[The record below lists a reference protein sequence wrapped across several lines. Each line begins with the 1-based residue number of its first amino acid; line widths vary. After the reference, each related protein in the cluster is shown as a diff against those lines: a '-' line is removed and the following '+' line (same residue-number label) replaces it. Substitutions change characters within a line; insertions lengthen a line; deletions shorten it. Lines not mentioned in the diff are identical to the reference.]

1 MTSDPLEEALARTE
15 RIAVIGSPSSTSG
28 MQVDIL
34 GTASEKQLV
43 GAFVFFRYTQ
53 EGSPHCG
60 LGQISE
66 VGLRNVWAEDATMK
80 GLIRLKGQVDPVTGR
95 QDVHTAKL
103 GVGAVFSV
111 QKDGFEQAMLGTVPS
126 TGTPL
131 HLVDDAFLNK
141 LLEPQLD
148 ELVYL
153 GRTYG
158 SPTLLPMWFRHFG
171 AGEGGLKESYHL
183 GVFGKTGS
191 GKSFLSKMILVAYAR
206 HPMMSIIVLDP
217 QGEYSRDLREGGRLK
232 VELDRLGRPF
242 KRYGVGELV
251 LPGTKELL
259 RKVLISSRFLD
270 SIYIFHEDNKTRAVD
285 KIFSELWLLHRQD
298 ASVPREEKAGWKAV
312 AAAHRKPVFEH
323 IWRKLADD
331 NFLKG
336 IYSGEDGRIRVREG
350 VLNIDP
356 DEAYEQWSKITRLFS
371 SENRGPYALLGGIAD
386 MVTGDGGGH
395 VVVVDLSKESVPD
408 NLYWDD
414 EIQLDVLNALFVELT
429 KKAESRYREGKMCNT
444 LVLLDEAHR
453 LAPRETPLE
462 EPGKQSSRV
471 DVKRTLIDSVKTTR
485 KYGVGWM
492 FVSQTLSGIDQEILN
507 QLRLYFVGF
516 GLGWGGEYRSLRELI
531 GGNDEAIRLY
541 QSLRDPQ
548 SSISNPAYPFM
559 AIGPV
564 SPLSFSGAPLFMNA
578 LKFPDEFSNL
588 NPRLY
593 KRRN

>member
-1 MTSDPLEEALARTE
+1 MASDPLGEALSRTE
-15 RIAVIGSPSSTSG
+15 RIAVVGSPSSTSS

-43 GAFVFFRYTQ
+43 GAFVFFKYIQ
-53 EGSPHCG
+53 EGLPHCG

-66 VGLRNVWAEDATMK
+66 VNLRNVWAEDATMK

-111 QKDGFEQAMLGTVPS
+111 REDGFEQAMLGTVPS

-141 LLEPQLD
+141 LLEPRLD

-171 AGEGGLKESYHL
+171 AGEGGLRESYHL

-217 QGEYSRDLREGGRLK
+217 QGEYSKDLKEGGKLK
-232 VELDRLGRPF
+232 VELDKLGRAF
-242 KRYGVGELV
+242 KRYGVGDLV

-259 RKVLISSRFLD
+259 KRVLVSSRFLD
-270 SIYIFHEDNKTRAVD
+270 SLNIFHEDNKARAID
-285 KIFSELWLLHRQD
+285 KMYAELWSLHLKD
-298 ASVPREEKAGWKAV
+298 ESVPREAKARWKAV
-312 AAAHRKPVFEH
+312 AAAHRRPVFDH
-323 IWRKLADD
+323 LWMKLTDD
-331 NFLKG
+331 TFLKG
-336 IYSGEDGRIRVREG
+336 IYSGEDGRIRVREC
-350 VLNIDP
+350 VLNTDP

-371 SENRGPYALLGGIAD
+371 AEKRGPYALLGGIAD
-386 MVTGDGGGH
+386 MVTDEGGGH
-395 VVVVDLSKESVPD
+395 IVVVDLSKESVPE

-414 EIQLDVLNALFVELT
+414 NVQLDVLNALFVELT
-429 KKAESRYREGKMCNT
+429 RKAEARYRDGKMCNT

-453 LAPRETPLE
+453 LAPRETPQE

-485 KYGVGWM
+485 KYGLGWM

-516 GLGWGGEYRSLRELI
+516 GLGWGSEYRSLRELI

-541 QSLRDPQ
+541 QGLRDPQ
-548 SSISNPAYPFM
+548 SSISDPAYPFM

-564 SPLSFSGAPLFMNA
+564 SPLSFSGTPLFMNA
-578 LKFPDEFSNL
+578 LKFPNEFSML

-593 KRRN
+593 KKK